1 MVGSS
6 ARVFRLAFR
15 WLTRQEAIVRL
26 VAFGVILALLVFA
39 KTAGEMLEGDL
50 REFDEGLLRYLRDPN
65 DPRKPIGPP
74 WLVAVATDATAL
86 GGTTVLVI
94 VLVIVER
101 GALPRKDARDRV
113 RVPGLDL
120 QGKHQVVG
128 DHHGGE
134 AQRLATRHE
143 GLERLRRRRL
153 AARRQIEPVAHA
165 PEYTPPLVVRAAGR
179 RGVSCEPQSRPGAG
193 APRRE
198 ASDPNKPAAGR
209 GALIKNGFRT
219 DRARAPVRGRGSP
232 VPASAPA
239 RVVPDR
245 RHGRRLRL
253 GSELARVL
261 EGARRSGLD
270 QHVLAQ
276 DLRRPRAADLHEAR

>member
-15 WLTRQEAIVRL
+15 WLTRQEAIVLL
-26 VAFGVILALLVFA
+26 VALGVILALLVFA

-101 GALPRKDARDRV
+101 VALPRKDARDRV

-120 QGKHQVVG
+120 HRKHQVVG

-165 PEYTPPLVVRAAGR
+165 PEYTPPLVVRAPGR
-179 RGVSCEPQSRPGAG
+179 RGCSASRRAARGLGPPGC
-193 APRRE
+193 
-198 ASDPNKPAAGR
+198 
-209 GALIKNGFRT
+209 
-219 DRARAPVRGRGSP
+219 
-232 VPASAPA
+232 
-239 RVVPDR
+239 
-245 RHGRRLRL
+245 
-253 GSELARVL
+253 
-261 EGARRSGLD
+261 ARRAIQTSPPP
-270 QHVLAQ
+270 A
-276 DLRRPRAADLHEAR
+276 EARL